1 MCKCGV
7 EASYGLVPSG
17 LGIGHF
23 CGHMIDYD
31 ESTQKCKWESSD
43 DVFKFK
49 DEYKARVA
57 VRKTRGYP
65 ANYVTDFVKDHK
77 KKMLAFAQ
85 ELRVRNPASIAWK
98 KWSEEREKE
107 IEEYRARKAE
117 EDARKAAE
125 EAERAEMQCLNDTI
139 ASLCAKIGCTGNWQ
153 ADVGRAKYAENMILG
168 REAAVGG
175 TASRPIVV
183 EEEDEAEEDDDTG
196 RIGDLIR
203 LAEELGYPQDE
214 HDYEMGRIGDLL
226 RLAEEGEAS
235 GPMPVGAL
243 EEGEAAYHNQKT
255 SVYDSWWPTDMTE
268 EEGQLYSQ
276 AAEEAEAAYYERQAS
291 EGKAAEASMGKEVV
305 VDDWESEDELLTQWC
320 MQFD

>member
-1 MCKCGV
+1 M
-7 EASYGLVPSG
+7 
-17 LGIGHF
+17 
-23 CGHMIDYD
+23 
-31 ESTQKCKWESSD
+31 
-43 DVFKFK
+43 
-49 DEYKARVA
+49 
-57 VRKTRGYP
+57 
-65 ANYVTDFVKDHK
+65 
-77 KKMLAFAQ
+77 
-85 ELRVRNPASIAWK
+85 
-98 KWSEEREKE
+98 
-107 IEEYRARKAE
+107 
-117 EDARKAAE
+117 
-125 EAERAEMQCLNDTI
+125 
-139 ASLCAKIGCTGNWQ
+139 
-153 ADVGRAKYAENMILG
+153 GRAKYAENMILG

-183 EEEDEAEEDDDTG
+183 EEEAEAEEDDDTG

-291 EGKAAEASMGKEVV
+291 EAKAAEASMGKEAV

-320 MQFD
+320 TQFD